1 MGLAASQARFL
12 SLTARK
18 SDLEFNAQ
26 QVNQERMR
34 LSNDTQTLFEQ
45 YFSLK
50 VPTPY
55 VISATYPDA
64 DGNGLADQYEL
75 DQQIYENETA
85 QINAQTELYHS
96 QDRVLEMNLKNL
108 ETQQKEVQTEIDSVK
123 KVIDKNIE
131 MTFKTFA

>member
-45 YFSLK
+45 YFQLK
-50 VPTPY
+50 VPAPY
-55 VISATYPDA
+55 PAPLVDA
-64 DGNGLADQYEL
+64 DGNGLDDRYEL
-75 DQQIYENETA
+75 DQQIYEN
-85 QINAQTELYHS
+85 QIAIINGKTELYHS
-96 QDRVLEMNLKNL
+96 QDRILEMKLKNL
-108 ETQQKEVQTEIDSVK
+108 ETQQKEVQTEVDSVK